1 MTEPAFLTSMIVKP
15 IQYLVRSCFCA
26 ALIGSI
32 ALPAYSAATSAKK
45 NVARRSTAAT
55 SATPVTQENVRFNEW
70 KEVSAFITEMADKHQ
85 FDKAQLQTVFEQVRY
100 VESARQL
107 MRPAP
112 AGKPK
117 NWKAYRARFVEP
129 YRIEAG
135 VAFWN
140 KYADALD
147 RAQQQYGVP
156 PEIIVGLIGVET
168 IFGKN
173 TGKFRVMDA
182 LTTLAFDYPD
192 TPSRDARMQFF
203 RSELENMLL
212 MARESGVDPFAFK
225 GSYAGAIGWPQFMPG
240 SIHKFAVDFDGDGS
254 INLTD
259 SPVDAIGSVAHY
271 LAMHGWKRNLPVTF
285 PATLTSGEANPA
297 LLKTALSQ
305 GLRASY
311 SLTDLKSFIS
321 TASSEAPANIQYGV
335 IDLQNGD
342 DATEYWLATDNFFA
356 ITQYNRSYFYAMSVI
371 DLGRVISAAKE
382 K

>member
-1 MTEPAFLTSMIVKP
+1 M
-15 IQYLVRSCFCA
+15 
-26 ALIGSI
+26 
-32 ALPAYSAATSAKK
+32 
-45 NVARRSTAAT
+45 
-55 SATPVTQENVRFNEW
+55 QENVRFNEW
-70 KEVSAFITEMADKHQ
+70 KEVSAFITEMVDKHQ

-140 KYADALD
+140 KYADALE
-147 RAQQQYGVP
+147 RARQQYGVP

-192 TPSRDARMQFF
+192 TPTRDTRMQFF
-203 RSELENMLL
+203 RNELENMLL

-240 SIHKFAVDFDGDGS
+240 SIRKFAVDFDGDGS

-285 PATLTSGEANPA
+285 PATLISSETNPA
-297 LLKTALSQ
+297 LLQTALSQ

-311 SLTDLKSFIS
+311 SLAELKTFIS
-321 TASSEAPANIQYGV
+321 TASSDAPSNIQYGV

-342 DATEYWLATDNFFA
+342 EATEYWLATDNFFA
-356 ITQYNRSYFYAMSVI
+356 ITQYNRSYFYAMSVF
-371 DLGRVISAAKE
+371 DLGRIISAAKE